1 MKISAALIL
10 VSFSAFAQMPKMDA
24 IKDMSKQV
32 LDACKED
39 KSKIKGCESYTE
51 LSPLKTCLMANKE
64 KLSDKCKSSL
74 KLVK

>member
-1 MKISAALIL
+1 MKKFIALIL
-10 VSFSAFAQMPKMDA
+10 FSTTAFAQMPNMA
-24 IKDMSKQV
+24 QVKDLSKQV

-51 LSPLKTCLMANKE
+51 VTKLKVCLMANKDQ
-64 KLSDKCKSSL
+64 LSEKCKTSL